1 MKKRLDN
8 KGFILAFTVVFMA
21 AVTLLLTLT
30 VLSSSYPLRLCRL
43 QNAKKEEMLALE
55 ALGKDFAAN
64 GRLDCEYS
72 AYSAYF
78 VECTPQEELCVRDTR
93 TDKILLTV
101 TLESGAV
108 TSWRYYYEE

>member
-21 AVTLLLTLT
+21 AVTLLLTLA

-72 AYSAYF
+72 ACSAYF

>member
-72 AYSAYF
+72 DYF
-78 VECTPQEELCVRDTR
+78 VECTPEEALCVRDTR